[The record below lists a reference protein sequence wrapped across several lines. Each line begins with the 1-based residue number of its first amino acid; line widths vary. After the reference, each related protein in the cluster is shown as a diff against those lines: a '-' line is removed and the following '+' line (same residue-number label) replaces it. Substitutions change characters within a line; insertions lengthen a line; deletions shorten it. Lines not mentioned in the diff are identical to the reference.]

1 MKRWVRGIAAMFR
14 TAVLVLAVTLVPGVV
29 GSAPRAVAAEPAG
42 TQAAVLGRWLGAQTN
57 VSSWSAEF
65 TQIRTLK
72 ALAQPLRSPGRLWY
86 AAPDRFRWELGVP
99 AQSIAIR
106 RGDELVILSPKL
118 RRAERYSL
126 EAASRGPMKE
136 AMSLLDTGF
145 PRTATD
151 FNRRFELLSLTTDAG
166 VHHLQLQPRDAAA
179 RKFLPELTIGV
190 ASADFG
196 LASTAI
202 RFADGSKLETVFT
215 NAVLNRSIAPSVF
228 DPTPPEG
235 YKIVSPASP

>member
-1 MKRWVRGIAAMFR
+1 MNRWVRGFAGVIAAAGLVVAMS
-14 TAVLVLAVTLVPGVV
+14 AVLRTG
-29 GSAPRAVAAEPAG
+29 AAEPPG
-42 TQAAVLGRWLGAQTN
+42 TNAAVLGRWLSTQTN
-57 VSSWSAEF
+57 VVSWSAEF

-86 AAPDRFRWELGVP
+86 VAPDRFRWELGVP

-106 RGDELVILSPKL
+106 RGDDLVILSPKL

-145 PRTATD
+145 PRTAAD
-151 FNRRFELLSLTTDAG
+151 FNRRFELLGLTTDAG
-166 VHHLQLQPRDAAA
+166 VHRLQLQPRDAAA
-179 RKFLPELTIGV
+179 RKFLPELTVGV
-190 ASADFG
+190 AASDFG

-202 RFADGSKLETVFT
+202 RFADGSRLETVFT
-215 NAVLNRSIAPSVF
+215 NAVLNPTIEAALF
-228 DPTPPEG
+228 DPAPPAG
-235 YKIVSPASP
+235 YKVVPVGP